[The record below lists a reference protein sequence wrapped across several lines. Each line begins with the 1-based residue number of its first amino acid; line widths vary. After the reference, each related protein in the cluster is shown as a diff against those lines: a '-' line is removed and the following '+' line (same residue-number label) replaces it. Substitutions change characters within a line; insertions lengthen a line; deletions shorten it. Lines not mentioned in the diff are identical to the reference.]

1 VEQFAEAAR
10 NRAGILRRFEVS
22 LLLEPLGFAVHF

>member
-10 NRAGILRRFEVS
+10 DDAGILRQFEVS
-22 LLLEPLGFAVHF
+22 LVVEPLGFAVHF